1 MVAGTQHTSREGG
14 GREENRDLHAA
25 SPLSP
30 SFTVVDTKP
39 PLDVGEFTRI
49 AGGSSVGKQPSG
61 FSPHQASRKAPFFSR
76 WMHTIRKVLPRSDL
90 PGARQPT
97 PLNLNR
103 YVLLLVYLLY
113 IACTG
118 VCFYGWPALASI
130 IFRNEG
136 FASQCRRHPDTGDF
150 EEDLRVTQGKPYICD
165 EQDGSVQK
173 LYTMTCAICSTMCA
187 FAGALVDFA
196 GPRLTAVL
204 GQIANLTGWLLLS
217 FSGVTDVFYY
227 LGFTMI
233 GLGADTAFLPTFSIT
248 RLFPGSSGLIITLLG
263 SAVSASYAVPLV
275 LHEIMERYSLSSQTV
290 CLGYAC
296 LCPLSCV
303 VVAAVF
309 MPRRGFLLADGRSAE
324 ETMKG
329 VVESPGRREELDDSD
344 DGRVPPEAEENEQL
358 EVDRGMLKN
367 ENEDNANCNEE
378 KAGFG
383 QQTTVLVDDFLMDE
397 TAVGNTSTTP
407 ISKRSPQA
415 LEDDSNDFKLTRKDD
430 GEAVVAGPAASTAL
444 SLPEGEEDVAKVVD
458 FEGLAEEAEKQSLEL
473 KIHSEKSREL
483 HRQARCVRCLGP
495 RLEPFLQQ
503 LTSER
508 YILIVLYKIGVVVA
522 AAYFQQATRRTFSE
536 GVVRVRGIIL
546 PFAFIPCIFLGK
558 LADTIHITR
567 VLFIINTS
575 GICMYG
581 FSFSRFY
588 ACGCISVVFFT
599 IYMSMY
605 SSPIFVYVEST
616 FSPQDFGK
624 LGGLTLMIGGLVGL
638 VTNPLYERVTVRL
651 GKGSPLSMQ
660 IVMTILLA
668 VQFLWIARLYSLYKK
683 DPHPF
688 CDRSSAATSRNP
700 HGDMP
705 IVASAGKG
713 DSLLRDSRDEEGSLH
728 IVRLEE
734 VPTGEWQQISRPVEP
749 GRTPPVGEHIETVSE

>member
-14 GREENRDLHAA
+14 GSEEDRDFHPA
-25 SPLSP
+25 SFFSP
-30 SFTVVDTKP
+30 SFTIIETKP

-49 AGGSSVGKQPSG
+49 PAASPVEKRPSG
-61 FSPHQASRKAPFFSR
+61 FSTQQANPKAPFFSR
-76 WMHTIRKVLPRSDL
+76 WMLTIRKVLPRTDL

-136 FASQCRRHPDTGDF
+136 FASQCRRNPDTGDY

-217 FSGVTDVFYY
+217 FSGMTDVFYY
-227 LGFTMI
+227 LGLTMI

-275 LHEIMERYSLSSQTV
+275 LHEIMERYNLSSQTV

-303 VVAAVF
+303 GVAVVF
-309 MPRRGFLLADGRSAE
+309 MPRRGFLLADGLSAE

-329 VVESPGRREELDDSD
+329 VVESSGRREELGDFDDAREPSE
-344 DGRVPPEAEENEQL
+344 EAEKKQL
-358 EVDRGMLKN
+358 AVERSMLKN

-378 KAGFG
+378 TAGFG
-383 QQTTVLVDDFLMDE
+383 QLTTSIADDSLVDE

-407 ISKRSPQA
+407 ISRRSPQA
-415 LEDDSNDFKLTRKDD
+415 LEDDSNDFELTPKDD
-430 GEAVVAGPAASTAL
+430 VEAVVAGPAASTAQ
-444 SLPEGEEDVAKVVD
+444 SLPEGEEGAVKVVD
-458 FEGLAEEAEKQSLEL
+458 FAGLAAESEKQSLEL
-473 KIHSEKSREL
+473 KLHSEKSEETR
-483 HRQARCVRCLGP
+483 RRARCVRCLGP

-536 GVVRVRGIIL
+536 DVVRVRGIIL

-581 FSFSRFY
+581 FSFSGSY

-624 LGGLTLMIGGLVGL
+624 LGGLTLMIGGLLGL
-638 VTNPLYERVTVRL
+638 LTNPLYERVTVRL
-651 GKGSPLSMQ
+651 SKGSPLSMQ
-660 IVMTILLA
+660 IVMTILLG
-668 VQFLWIARLYSLYKK
+668 VQFLWITRLYSLYKK

-688 CDRSSAATSRNP
+688 RDKSSAATSQNP

-705 IVASAGKG
+705 IVASPGKA

-728 IVRLEE
+728 VLSLEE
-734 VPTGEWQQISRPVEP
+734 EPTGEWQQISRSVEI
-749 GRTPPVGEHIETVSE
+749 GRTLPGGEHKETVSK